1 MEYGDS
7 TGWDR
12 LEEISSGGVEV
23 VRYAPMRERP
33 PARFSYYRDGAAV
46 CGFGVGEERRRWGAR
61 PDLLLSDLIAAGV
74 LRPDGSKVFAPDDE
88 PHSVTHARTLA
99 ILEQR
104 FGLSLPR
111 AALREGRLP
120 AYAVRGTPDMT
131 TGREPDYHQVRAWA
145 VNNGYTWEDADLRI
159 PPHIREAFE
168 RAGSRQ
174 A

>member
-1 MEYGDS
+1 M
-7 TGWDR
+7 
-12 LEEISSGGVEV
+12 
-23 VRYAPMRERP
+23 
-33 PARFSYYRDGAAV
+33 
-46 CGFGVGEERRRWGAR
+46 
-61 PDLLLSDLIAAGV
+61 

-88 PHSVTHARTLA
+88 PHTVTHARTLG

-104 FGLSLPR
+104 FGLCLPR

-120 AYAVRGTPDMT
+120 AYAVRGAPDMI

-174 A
+174 E